1 MLKVLTEPTRLR
13 LLSLLLE
20 EELTVA
26 ELQGILGMAPQ
37 SRISANL
44 ALLYQEALV
53 TQRRVGKN
61 VFSLRRALSRVAHP
75 ENMNEAPTDGLAN

>member
-1 MLKVLTEPTRLR
+1 VLKVLTEPTRLR

-26 ELQGILGMAPQ
+26 ELQGILGMGPQ